1 MSRSFKTWGAF
12 LLFVAIL
19 LGAMGWVSTTVLRLE
34 SEAAA
39 TQREA
44 QIEEVVRLALWR
56 IDSAALAMVIEE
68 SSRPYQ
74 DYWAFN
80 DGTRPVNQLE
90 QQGQQVAASPLL
102 ADDDGNVNVYFNGLV
117 ATGPAPQ
124 GLSSPQVPP
133 VKLQE
138 WAISNFAVS
147 NTLSEKSRNLKTLNT
162 ILQIDDLQQ
171 ALVESPDIAAPPEVT
186 VAQSTGQQLSK
197 VTVAQSARQQVS
209 VVNAREFSSRQYQTR
224 QAQYR
229 LKGNKQARYEAGNNP
244 NAMPPAQ
251 ASSSASWGDA
261 PVTPAATTTVA
272 AVVVQQDKVLDEG
285 IMRPVWVNDLLIL
298 GRNVNLEHQ
307 HYVQGAWLNWE
318 NVKAEL
324 LSEVSDILPEADLL
338 PVTPTQDA
346 PTSRML
352 AVLPA
357 RLVPGLPAGLAL
369 LPTQSLRLPLS
380 LAWLGLLVSVAAVAT
395 LLFGAVRLS
404 ERRGAFVSAVT
415 HELRTPLTTFKMYT
429 EMLAEGVIKDP
440 VKQQEYLD
448 TLHGESN
455 RLGHLVENVL
465 AYARLERGTGSR
477 VLEPLTAGSIL
488 ERNRATLERRA
499 TEAGMTL
506 VVEDGAAV
514 EGVRVQS
521 DLMAVGQILFNL
533 VDNACKY
540 AAQADDK
547 RIHLNVAQD
556 ARHLI
561 LRVCDHGPGLKPS
574 ESRIVFKP
582 FRKSARQAARTAPGV
597 GLGLALCKRLARQ
610 LGGDITY
617 EAHPD
622 YGACFTL
629 LLAR

>member
-1 MSRSFKTWGAF
+1 MGRSFKTWGVF
-12 LLFVAIL
+12 LLFVAVV

-34 SEAAA
+34 SEAAD

-44 QIEEVVRLALWR
+44 QTEEVIRLALWR

-80 DGTRPVNQLE
+80 DGNRPVNQFE

-102 ADDDGNVNVYFNGLV
+102 AADDGNVNVYFNGLV

-133 VKLQE
+133 ETLQQ
-138 WAISNFAVS
+138 WALSNFDVS
-147 NTLSEKSRNLKTLNT
+147 NTLSEKTQNLKTLNT
-162 ILQIDDLQQ
+162 ILQIEDLQQ
-171 ALVESPDIAAPPEVT
+171 ALVDSPDNAEPPEVT
-186 VAQSTGQQLSK
+186 VAQSSKQQI
-197 VTVAQSARQQVS
+197 S
-209 VVNAREFSSRQYQTR
+209 VVNAREFSSRQSQTK

-229 LKGNKQARYEAGNNP
+229 LKGQKQARYEAGNKP
-244 NAMPPAQ
+244 NVMPPAQ
-251 ASSSASWGDA
+251 SSSNSSRPDV
-261 PVTPAATTTVA
+261 PVTPAATATVTET
-272 AVVVQQDKVLDEG
+272 VTETVEVQQDKVLDEG
-285 IMRPVWVNDLLIL
+285 IMRSVWVNKLLIL

-318 NVKAEL
+318 NVKSEL
-324 LSEVSDILPEADLL
+324 LSEVRDILPEADLL
-338 PVTPTQDA
+338 PVTASQEA

-357 RLVPGLPAGLAL
+357 RLVPGLPADLAM
-369 LPTQSLRLPLS
+369 LPTPSLRLPLS
-380 LAWLGLLVSVAAVAT
+380 LAWLGLLVSVAAVAA
-395 LLFGAVRLS
+395 LLFGAIRLS

-429 EMLAEGVIKDP
+429 EMLAEGVIRDP

-465 AYARLERGTGSR
+465 AYARIERGTGSR
-477 VLEPLTAGSIL
+477 VLEPLTAGTIL

-506 VVEDGAAV
+506 IVEDGAAV
-514 EGVRVQS
+514 EDVQVQS

-540 AAQADDK
+540 AAQAADK
-547 RIHLNVAQD
+547 RIHLSVAQD
-556 ARHLI
+556 ARYLI

-582 FRKSARQAARTAPGV
+582 FRKSAHQAARTAPGV